1 MNKNL
6 LIILAFVVFIGT
18 ITVVNFYQRIRPEI
32 GEITKVQ
39 ENIEV
44 IAQNLTIPWEAAFL
58 PDGEILVTERPGTL
72 LLIKGKQKI
81 PIDGVKHVGEGGL
94 LGLAIHPDFAKN
106 KYVYLYY
113 TYSSI
118 ENNTLNRVVRFKLEN
133 AKLTNEQVIVDA
145 IPGAVNHNGGRIKFG
160 PDGFLYITTGDAQN
174 PSLAQDKNSLAGKIL
189 RITDEGKVE
198 VYSYGHRNPQGLIWD
213 SQGRL
218 WATEHGPQA
227 LDELNLIEKGAN
239 YGWPIIQGDQKQE
252 GMVSPIIQSGPNVTW
267 APAGAAFSDGS
278 IFFGGLRGEAL
289 FEYKIADKSL
299 KRHFQGQFGRIR
311 VVVLGPDNYLYIT
324 TSNTDGRGNPKEK
337 DDKLIKVNPK
347 VLK

>member
-44 IAQNLTIPWEAAFL
+44 IAQNLTIPLEAAFL

>member
-44 IAQNLTIPWEAAFL
+44 IAQNLTIAWEAAFL

-145 IPGAVNHNGGRIKFG
+145 IPGAVNHNGGRINFG
-160 PDGFLYITTGDAQN
+160 
-174 PSLAQDKNSLAGKIL
+174 
-189 RITDEGKVE
+189 
-198 VYSYGHRNPQGLIWD
+198 
-213 SQGRL
+213 
-218 WATEHGPQA
+218 
-227 LDELNLIEKGAN
+227 
-239 YGWPIIQGDQKQE
+239 
-252 GMVSPIIQSGPNVTW
+252 
-267 APAGAAFSDGS
+267 
-278 IFFGGLRGEAL
+278 
-289 FEYKIADKSL
+289 
-299 KRHFQGQFGRIR
+299 
-311 VVVLGPDNYLYIT
+311 
-324 TSNTDGRGNPKEK
+324 
-337 DDKLIKVNPK
+337 
-347 VLK
+347 